1 MQYASCRMYHPRRI
15 IFLMAVG
22 WLCLAGVGLANGTDA
37 VRNNGPE
44 GTYERAMVERVSQRN
59 RILPEG
65 GEQTTIYTVR
75 FLSGPDDGK
84 TRDVSGE
91 PDTNPNRIDPRQGDT
106 VVIFSQTGPDGHAQH
121 YLEGFDRRRAMFWLV
136 VLFVAS
142 LVMLSGWQGFKVA
155 VSIAISIALIGY
167 VLIPLYLRGVPAVP
181 VAIVLAGVFTFI
193 STGLTTGWNRKSVVT
208 AIGTIGG
215 TIMAYVISILF
226 ANWAHLSGLGSEED
240 RMFFDKN
247 PSLSPQGLLFAGII
261 IASAGV
267 VEDVAV
273 SIASG
278 ISEVRRANRRMGFRE
293 LFRSGM
299 AVGNDHMGA
308 LANTLVYAYVGGS
321 LSTLLL
327 FKQFGN
333 SWLKF
338 VNFDTV
344 VDEIIRS
351 LSGTIGLVF
360 TVPITALLAAWV
372 MRKREDLTT

>member
-1 MQYASCRMYHPRRI
+1 MHQVSRITNHPWRI
-15 IFLMAVG
+15 VFLVAAAG
-22 WLCLAGVGLANGTDA
+22 WLSLTSGAWANGTD
-37 VRNNGPE
+37 VTRNNGPE
-44 GTYERAMVERVSQRN
+44 GTYERAMIERVSQQHTRTA
-59 RILPEG
+59 EG
-65 GEQTTIYTVR
+65 GEQTTVYTVR
-75 FLSGPDDGK
+75 FLSGSESGK
-84 TRDVSGE
+84 TKDVSGE
-91 PDTNPNRIDPRQGDT
+91 SDSNPNRVDPRQGDL
-106 VVIFSQTGPDGHAQH
+106 VVIFSQMGPDGQAQY

-142 LVMLSGWQGFKVA
+142 LVLLSGWQGFKVA
-155 VSIAISIALIGY
+155 LSIAISIALIGY

-181 VAIVLAGVFTFI
+181 VAILLAGLFTFI

-208 AIGTIGG
+208 AVGTIGG
-215 TIMAYVISILF
+215 AIMAYMISVFF
-226 ANWAHLSGLGSEED
+226 ANWAHLSGLSSEED
-240 RMFFDKN
+240 RMFFNKN

-278 ISEVRRANRRMGFRE
+278 ISEVRRANPHVGFRA

-299 AVGNDHMGA
+299 TIGNDHMGA

-327 FKQFGN
+327 FKQFGS

-338 VNFDTV
+338 VNFDTI
-344 VDEIIRS
+344 VDEMVRS

-372 MRKREDLTT
+372 MRNVKRET